1 MCLPNTSG
9 YHKFKI
15 MVPFMVILPSK
26 LVYLLAGSLLIL
38 YGIILSWSM
47 KVSIPFQDLRKVIYS
62 KLWDCSNL
70 VYGYNTQVI
79 ETNRTHTHK
88 KSQKVTVGPLLLPLG
103 NRITLHIDL
112 KKMFSSF
119 LKLICTKLGASSLIM
134 E

>member
-1 MCLPNTSG
+1 MKVTKNLHGYITIIFGEQNNITLISRKNVFTFFIALMYQIMCLPNTSG

-62 KLWDCSNL
+62 KL
-70 VYGYNTQVI
+70 
-79 ETNRTHTHK
+79 
-88 KSQKVTVGPLLLPLG
+88 
-103 NRITLHIDL
+103 
-112 KKMFSSF
+112 
-119 LKLICTKLGASSLIM
+119 
-134 E
+134 